1 MTRAP
6 HSPSQTQSR
15 SQPVISSPF
24 ARTRA
29 LLADIKPGLEPID
42 MSIGE
47 PRHGVPDLVADA
59 LNGNL
64 QGFGKY
70 PLIRG
75 TRDFQQAI
83 ADWIMKRYPALAGRV
98 DPAAHVLPLSG
109 SREGLFS
116 AVFTARARQ
125 PDRDD
130 PCVLIPNPFYQCYLA
145 GALSAQCQPVFLPTT
160 REGGFLPDLDSL
172 DAQVLERTIAFFL
185 CSPSNPQGAV
195 ADAAYWTRLI
205 ELAEKH
211 DFMIFADECYSEVY
225 TRTPPL
231 GSLEVSGQRSAD
243 FRHVVAFNSLSKRS
257 NVPGLRSGFVA
268 GDADFIADYAEFRN
282 VAGPQIPVPLQDVST
297 ALWQDE
303 AHVDASRQ
311 QYVEKFNAA
320 DAILDRNFDYS
331 RPDGGFFLWLN
342 MSELGGSEQ
351 AVVRI
356 WEECGIKTIPG
367 AYLAQGT
374 AAEKGDSPDYV
385 RIALVQD
392 LATTEN
398 ALKRIVKSLGLKQ
411 S

>member
-1 MTRAP
+1 MNRATI
-6 HSPSQTQSR
+6 SK

-29 LLADIKPGLEPID
+29 LLADIKPGREPID

-47 PRHGVPDLVADA
+47 PRHGVPGLVADA
-59 LNGNL
+59 LKGNL

-75 TRDFQQAI
+75 TRELQHAI
-83 ADWIMKRYPALAGRV
+83 ADWIMKRYPVLAGRI
-98 DPAAHVLPLSG
+98 DPSSHVLPLSG

-116 AVFTARARQ
+116 AVFTARARR
-125 PDRDD
+125 PDCDE

-160 REGGFLPDLDSL
+160 REGGFLPDLESL
-172 DAQVLERTIAFFL
+172 DGKVLDRTIAFFL

-195 ADAAYWTRLI
+195 AGEAYWTRLI

-225 TRTPPL
+225 TRSAPL
-231 GSLEVSGQRSAD
+231 GSLEVAGGRSGN
-243 FRHVVAFNSLSKRS
+243 FKHLVAFNSLSKRS

-268 GDADFIADYAEFRN
+268 GDADFIAEYANFRN
-282 VAGPQIPVPLQDVST
+282 VAGPQIPVPLQDVSA

-303 AHVDASRQ
+303 AHVEDSRR
-311 QYVEKFNAA
+311 QYVEKF
-320 DAILDRNFDYS
+320 DAVDTILDRKFDYS
-331 RPDGGFFLWLN
+331 RPDGGFFLWLD
-342 MSELGGSEQ
+342 MHELGGSEQ

-374 AAEKGDSPDYV
+374 AAETGDSPDYV

-392 LATTEN
+392 LATTEK